1 MCSIQDLLS
10 LAKKQTRL
18 SFVEWPFICA
28 FSYCN
33 NYETNSD
40 KNQNLNSSSGIV
52 IRPLPYVEFIGSW
65 SPPHRMD
72 SVHYTTV
79 LKALIFSSSSY
90 TSSSKISQF
99 HEWFCV
105 AMLTEQALASKKMIF
120 LKKYLMKSAKN
131 KFLDL
136 LNFHNFSGSLTI
148 SPFPHART
156 LQKLNEINHKG

>member
-1 MCSIQDLLS
+1 MFNS
-10 LAKKQTRL
+10 RL
-18 SFVEWPFICA
+18 IITCQEADPSFVVGEWPFICA

-52 IRPLPYVEFIGSW
+52 IRPPPYVEFIGSW
-65 SPPHRMD
+65 FPPHRMN
-72 SVHYTTV
+72 SVHYIAV

-105 AMLTEQALASKKMIF
+105 VMLTEQALASKKMIL
-120 LKKYLMKSAKN
+120 LKKYLMKN
-131 KFLDL
+131 KVQDL
-136 LNFHNFSGSLTI
+136 LNFHNFQWVTHHI
-148 SPFPHART
+148 PFSARSHIA
-156 LQKLNEINHKG
+156 KIKWN

>member
-1 MCSIQDLLS
+1 MFNS
-10 LAKKQTRL
+10 RL
-18 SFVEWPFICA
+18 IITCEEADPSFVVGKWPFICA

-33 NYETNSD
+33 NYETNCD

-52 IRPLPYVEFIGSW
+52 IRPPPCVEFIGSW
-65 SPPHRMD
+65 SSPHMMD

-79 LKALIFSSSSY
+79 LKAFIFSSASY
-90 TSSSKISQF
+90 TSSSKMSQF

-120 LKKYLMKSAKN
+120 LKKYLMKYAKN

-136 LNFHNFSGSLTI
+136 LNFHNFQWVTHHIPLS
-148 SPFPHART
+148 ARSHIA
-156 LQKLNEINHKG
+156 KIKWN

>member
-1 MCSIQDLLS
+1 MFNS
-10 LAKKQTRL
+10 RL
-18 SFVEWPFICA
+18 IITCQEADPSFVVGQWPFICA

-52 IRPLPYVEFIGSW
+52 IRPPPYVEFIASW
-65 SPPHRMD
+65 FPPHRID

-105 AMLTEQALASKKMIF
+105 AMLTEQALASKKMIS
-120 LKKYLMKSAKN
+120 LKKYRIKNAKN
-131 KFLDL
+131 KVSHL
-136 LNFHNFSGSLTI
+136 LNFHNFQWVTHHI
-148 SPFPHART
+148 PFSARS
-156 LQKLNEINHKG
+156 QIAKIKWN

>member
-10 LAKKQTRL
+10 LAKKQTRP

-52 IRPLPYVEFIGSW
+52 IRPPPYVEFIASW
-65 SPPHRMD
+65 FPPHRRD
-72 SVHYTTV
+72 SDHYTTV

-90 TSSSKISQF
+90 TSSSKMSQF

-105 AMLTEQALASKKMIF
+105 AMLTEQALASKKMIS
-120 LKKYLMKSAKN
+120 LKKYLINNVKN
-131 KFLDL
+131 KVSDL
-136 LNFHNFSGSLTI
+136 LNFHNFQWVTHHI
-148 SPFPHART
+148 PFSARSHIAKIT
-156 LQKLNEINHKG
+156 WN

>member
-52 IRPLPYVEFIGSW
+52 IRPPPYVEFIGSW
-65 SPPHRMD
+65 FPPHRMD

-79 LKALIFSSSSY
+79 LKALIFSSASY
-90 TSSSKISQF
+90 TSSSKMSQF

-120 LKKYLMKSAKN
+120 LKKYLMKNAKN

-136 LNFHNFSGSLTI
+136 LNFHNFQWVTHHI
-148 SPFPHART
+148 PFSARSHIA
-156 LQKLNEINHKG
+156 KIKRN